1 MLGSNSNLSTV
12 DGQHAAAKRKEYD
25 VATAAQVAAATMH
38 REQETLVIAVAITRK
53 ILNEARV
60 RERTVALAWEK
71 EKTIARHLEQQLAAA
86 QGIVLPQDDDDD
98 RSIDAAGLQNIQS
111 VVTIVLEPSSPDYK
125 RWCDLVL
132 LTLHRYV
139 LDNHVLSD
147 VADPFIYWA
156 RLDNIIVTWILDTL
170 SPSST
175 RSFGSRR
182 RPHVRR
188 GSRSRIS
195 CSATV
200 SRVFYSS
207 TPCSMP
213 LSKETSALATTVTG

>member
-38 REQETLVIAVAITRK
+38 REQEALVIAVAITRK
-53 ILNEARV
+53 ILDEARV
-60 RERTVALAWEK
+60 HERTVALAWEK
-71 EKTIARHLEQQLAAA
+71 EKTIARHLEQQLTAA

-156 RLDNIIVTWILDTL
+156 RLDNIIVTSILDTL
-170 SPSST
+170 SPKLHEIVWEPTETT
-175 RSFGSRR
+175 RQ
-182 RPHVRR
+182 
-188 GSRSRIS
+188 
-195 CSATV
+195 A
-200 SRVFYSS
+200 
-207 TPCSMP
+207 
-213 LSKETSALATTVTG
+213 